1 MWLRIAVSILL
12 ASLGAAT
19 TVQAALI
26 AVTTTQDEFG
36 EDPADCS
43 LREAVQAAVSD
54 TAFGGCP
61 GGSTQLDTIELA
73 GATYR
78 LSRAGA
84 GEDANAT
91 GDIDLS
97 GDSVIIIQGAGAQR
111 TRIDGDGLDRVI
123 DIAPSAG
130 LDVFLLDLTITGGDA
145 GAADG
150 GGVRMRG
157 ERLIVRRSHI
167 TDNVGRI
174 GGGLYATAG
183 ADDVQVV
190 ESAVTRNVANGL
202 GGGIHSAGGLTL
214 VNATLS
220 ENLSTASGGGLSSSG
235 TASLKNTTVAF
246 NSADS
251 YGGAYFSAGSATI
264 DNSLFADNRQQWGL
278 NDDGANLRCAITVS
292 SGGYNS
298 YTSRDCPFTP
308 FRSSDRRED
317 PRLSTLVDAGRGTPV
332 HLLMKD
338 SPAIDSG
345 APPPFDGADEHCP
358 STDQRGVA
366 RLTCDRGAFELR
378 YTFVVT
384 NTADAVDANVGNG
397 VCQSTLGDCTLRA
410 AIQEAGASDQLAVI
424 DVRNGVYELNIPGAD
439 EDLGATGDLDL
450 RGLNKAA
457 RVLVGSGADR
467 VIIRSTTNDRVF
479 DTSSSSAQAVPIG
492 LFGLRI
498 MGGDHT
504 STSGGVTG
512 GGGMRLR
519 AVGETTIDQVWFD
532 RNRTTGYGGGL
543 HYIDSSQA
551 VGRITR
557 SAFTR
562 NESVEDGGG
571 ALLSQGDPLLVSNAL
586 FADNVSGGSGAGVKF
601 SNTTTAELAY
611 STITR
616 NRSLTRGGGFEGD
629 SSAVLTAVISAGNR
643 DAGVNPTYP
652 DCSMGTGASIPSG
665 GYNIIGIAGT
675 GGCVMS
681 GDTSGNQ
688 IGVTAPLSG
697 VALAGGVLPHVGVQ
711 PGNPALE
718 SIPRD
723 DCVRADA
730 RFEMTDLHGRDRPG
744 TVSSTCTAGAV
755 EGLSDLVFADT
766 FGIEY
771 AGE

>member
-1 MWLRIAVSILL
+1 MMLRIAAL
-12 ASLGAAT
+12 ACFALIPIAQAAT
-19 TVQAALI
+19 ITVDTSSDQ
-26 AVTTTQDEFG
+26 FG
-36 EDPADCS
+36 EDTEKCG
-43 LREAVQAAVSD
+43 LREALQAAVTD
-54 TAFGGCP
+54 AAFGGCP
-61 GGSTQLDTIELA
+61 AGSALLDTVELA
-73 GATYR
+73 GSTYR
-78 LSRAGA
+78 LTRAGA

-91 GDIDLS
+91 GDLDVS
-97 GDSVIIIQGAGAQR
+97 GDSIVIIQGLGAHR
-111 TRIDGDGLDRVI
+111 TRIDGNGLDRVM
-123 DIAPSAG
+123 DIAASAE
-130 LDVFLLDLTITGGDA
+130 LEVYLLDLTITGGDS
-145 GAADG
+145 GNTDG

-167 TDNVGRI
+167 TDNVGRV
-174 GGGLYATAG
+174 GGGVYSTSG

-190 ESAVTRNVANGL
+190 ESAVTRNIANGL

-214 VNATLS
+214 INATIS
-220 ENLSTASGGGLSSSG
+220 ENLSTSNGGGLSSSG
-235 TASLKNTTVAF
+235 TARIKSTTIAF

-251 YGGAYFSAGSATI
+251 YGGAFLSAGSASI
-264 DNSLFADNRQQWGL
+264 DNSLFANNRQSTNF
-278 NDDGANLRCAITVS
+278 NDDAANLRCSMTVS

-298 YTSRDCPFTP
+298 YMSRDCPFTP
-308 FRSSDRRED
+308 FRTSDRRED
-317 PRLSTLVDAGRGTPV
+317 PRLGTLVDAGRGTPV
-332 HLLMKD
+332 HLLMKS

-345 APPPFDGADEHCP
+345 APPPSDGGDERCT
-358 STDQRGVA
+358 STDQRGVT

-384 NTADAVDANVGNG
+384 DTADAADANVGNS
-397 VCQSTLGDCTLRA
+397 VCQSTLGGCTLRA

-424 DVRNGVYELNIPGAD
+424 DVRDGVYELNIPGAE

-450 RGLNKAA
+450 HGVNKAA

-467 VIIRSTTNDRVF
+467 VIIRSTTDDRVF
-479 DTSSSSAQAVPIG
+479 DTSSSSAQSVPVG

-498 MGGDHT
+498 TGGDHT
-504 STSGGVTG
+504 STSSGVTG

-519 AVGETTIDQVWFD
+519 AVGETTLDQVWFD

-543 HYIDSSQA
+543 HFIDSSQA

-571 ALLSQGDPLLVSNAL
+571 ALMSQGDPLTVSNVL
-586 FADNVSGGSGAGVKF
+586 FADNISGGSGAGVSF
-601 SNTTTAELAY
+601 SNSNTAELAY

-629 SSAVLTAVISAGNR
+629 GAAVLTGVVSSGNS
-643 DAGVNPTYP
+643 DAGGPTYP

-665 GYNIIGIAGT
+665 GYNVIGVAGT
-675 GGCVMS
+675 GGCLMS
-681 GDTSGNQ
+681 GDTTGNQ
-688 IGVTAPLSG
+688 IGVAAPLSV
-697 VALAGGVLPHVGVQ
+697 VAMAGGKLPYVGAQ

-723 DCVRADA
+723 DCMLADA
-730 RFEMTDLHGRDRPG
+730 RFEMTDMHGHERPG
-744 TVSSTCTAGAV
+744 PESSTCTAGAV
-755 EGLSDLVFADT
+755 EGLSDLVFADA
-766 FGIEY
+766 FGVEY

>member
-1 MWLRIAVSILL
+1 MLVRLAARALL
-12 ASLGAAT
+12 ACLAPTTAIQAAT
-19 TVQAALI
+19 IT
-26 AVTTTQDEFG
+26 VTTSQDEFG
-36 EDPADCS
+36 EDAEDCS
-43 LREAVQAAVSD
+43 LREAVQAAVTD
-54 TAFGGCP
+54 AAFGGCP
-61 GGSTQLDTIELA
+61 AGSALLDTIALA
-73 GATYR
+73 GSTYR
-78 LSRAGA
+78 LTRAGA

-97 GDSVIIIQGAGAQR
+97 GDSVVVIQGLGAQR
-111 TRIDGDGLDRVI
+111 TRIDGAGLDRVI
-123 DIAPSAG
+123 DIAASAE
-130 LDVFLLDLTITGGDA
+130 LEVLLLDLTITGGDS
-145 GAADG
+145 GNTDG

-167 TDNVGRI
+167 TDNIGRI

-202 GGGIHSAGGLTL
+202 GGGIHSAGGLKL
-214 VNATLS
+214 VNATIS

-235 TASLKNTTVAF
+235 TASLKSVTIAF

-251 YGGAYFSAGSATI
+251 YGGALFSAGSAAI
-264 DNSLFADNRQQWGL
+264 DNSLFANNRQQWGFD
-278 NDDGANLRCAITVS
+278 DDGANLRCSITVS

-308 FRSSDRRED
+308 FRTSDRRED
-317 PRLSTLVDAGRGTPV
+317 PRLGTLADAGRGTPV

-345 APPPFDGADEHCP
+345 APPPSDGTDEHCT
-358 STDQRGVA
+358 STDQRGVT

-378 YTFVVT
+378 YTYVVT
-384 NTADAVDANVGNG
+384 DTADAADANVGNG
-397 VCQSTLGDCTLRA
+397 VCQSTLGSCTLRA

-450 RGLNKAA
+450 RGVNRAA

-467 VIIRSTTNDRVF
+467 VIIRSTTDDRVF
-479 DTSSSSAQAVPIG
+479 DTSSSSAQSVPIG

-498 MGGDHT
+498 AGGNHT

-532 RNRTTGYGGGL
+532 GNRTTGYGGGL

-571 ALLSQGDPLLVSNAL
+571 ALLSQGDPLTVSNVL

-601 SNTTTAELAY
+601 SNTNTAELAY

-629 SSAVLTAVISAGNR
+629 GSAVLTAVVSAGNR
-643 DAGVNPTYP
+643 DAGSGPTYP

-665 GYNIIGIAGT
+665 GYNIIGVAGT
-675 GGCVMS
+675 GGCLMS
-681 GDTSGNQ
+681 GDTTGNQ
-688 IGVTAPLSG
+688 IGVAAPLST
-697 VALAGGVLPHVGVQ
+697 VAMAGQRLPYVGVQ

-723 DCVRADA
+723 DCMLADA
-730 RFEMTDLHGRDRPG
+730 RFEMTDLFGRDRPG
-744 TVSSTCTAGAV
+744 DASTSCTGGAV
-755 EGLSDLVFADT
+755 EGLSDLIFAD
-766 FGIEY
+766 GID
-771 AGE
+771 AGYVGE